1 MIGTTCSVVCVINA
15 VIVVRL
21 VMSMRERERKSK
33 SLIGISVIYMLYC
46 LSYIFTFIS
55 IMQWSTLTNMALFV
69 TGRPMQYFGWA
80 VVTCI
85 FGWFATVFFKGLCNI
100 ILTVSYIQSYF
111 KLRKMLTNVKEPEKK

>member
-1 MIGTTCSVVCVINA
+1 
-15 VIVVRL
+15 
-21 VMSMRERERKSK
+21 MSMRERERKSK